1 MDLDVR
7 PLEDVV
13 LPGLVAGV
21 LSTLALGA
29 CARLIG
35 KRSTAPVSAVSHWV
49 WPQEVNQTAR
59 PRARH
64 LLTGLAIHHL
74 MSVGWA
80 AVNAFTLAAMRE
92 NVGPCR
98 NSRSEHRQRLALAT
112 ALTVVAAFSDYV
124 VVPKRFTPGFE
135 FHLKVP
141 HIASVY
147 VAFGAG
153 LVAPF
158 VVEDFCRMRRL
169 AARRRLP
176 AKTRPRTNRV
186 EALGVLD
193 AFRKRDFLP

>member
-1 MDLDVR
+1 MDRDVR

-21 LSTLALGA
+21 LSSLALGA

-35 KRSTAPVSAVSHWV
+35 KRPSAPVSAVSHWV

-80 AVNAFTLAAMRE
+80 AVNAFTLAAIQE
-92 NVGPCR
+92 NVRPCR
-98 NSRSEHRQRLALAT
+98 SSRSEHSQRFALAT
-112 ALTVVAAFSDYV
+112 ALTIVAAFSDYV

-158 VVEDFCRMRRL
+158 VVEDFCKIRRL
-169 AARRRLP
+169 APSSDHPTATRSLGPIESRLQE
-176 AKTRPRTNRV
+176 R
-186 EALGVLD
+186 
-193 AFRKRDFLP
+193 